1 MFGNGIENLE
11 QKVHHEVDELC
22 HQLSKSGGVPTDP
35 ARPITLAVMNII
47 WSCLFEARFPEG
59 SPYVDEILEMMDEA
73 AYLAGST
80 AHLDLF
86 PFMKF
91 LALDIHKRIKHSID
105 LRKKTDFIK
114 IPRKEANL

>member
-1 MFGNGIENLE
+1 
-11 QKVHHEVDELC
+11 
-22 HQLSKSGGVPTDP
+22 
-35 ARPITLAVMNII
+35 MNII